1 MSRQSRRGPSE
12 VYVREILEGAVTE
25 LEPVHESARLDAEVL
40 LAFVLGK
47 ARHHPYAFPE
57 QRLEPKLADRFRC
70 LVARRVNGEPV
81 AYLTGEREFWSLT
94 FKVTRDTLIPR
105 PETERLVEIALELT
119 PTDQRLRIV
128 DLGTGSGA
136 IAIAIASERP
146 RCEVVAID
154 NNEPALAVARENAER
169 HALHNIDF
177 RKGDWCGALDTG
189 LVDLVL
195 ANPPYVRAGDP
206 HLTRGDVRFEPQGAL
221 VGGEDGLSA
230 IRMICQRAVTW
241 LRPGGFLLLEH
252 GADQRTEVGALLAA
266 NRYDSIRH
274 HQDYAE
280 RDRVTQGRMTS
291 SRPDS
296 N

>member
-1 MSRQSRRGPSE
+1 MI
-12 VYVREILEGAVTE
+12 VRDVLEHAVTQ
-25 LEPVHESARLDAEVL
+25 LEPVHESGRLDAEVL

-57 QRLEPKLADRFRC
+57 QRLEPELADRYRS

-94 FKVTRDTLIPR
+94 FKVTPDTLIPR
-105 PETERLVEIALELT
+105 PETERLVELALELT
-119 PTDQRLRIV
+119 PTDQRLLIV

-136 IAIAIASERP
+136 IAITIACERP
-146 RCEVVAID
+146 RCEVVAVD
-154 NNEPALAVARENAER
+154 NCEPALAVARENAER

-177 RKGDWCGALDTG
+177 RKGDWGSALDTG
-189 LVDLVL
+189 LVDLIV
-195 ANPPYVRAGDP
+195 ANPPYVREGDP
-206 HLTRGDVRFEPQGAL
+206 HLSRGDVRFEPRGAL
-221 VGGEDGLSA
+221 VAGEDGLSA
-230 IRMICQRAVTW
+230 IRMICQSAITC

-252 GADQRTEVGALLAA
+252 GADQRTAVGDLLAA

-280 RDRVTQGRMTS
+280 RDRVTQGRMPF

>member
-1 MSRQSRRGPSE
+1 MI
-12 VYVREILEGAVTE
+12 VRDVLEHAVTQ
-25 LEPVHESARLDAEVL
+25 LEPVHESGRLDAEVL

-47 ARHHPYAFPE
+47 ARHHAYAFPE
-57 QRLEPKLADRFRC
+57 QRLEPALADRYRS

-94 FKVTRDTLIPR
+94 FKVSPDTLIPR
-105 PETERLVEIALELT
+105 PETERLVELALKLT

-136 IAIAIASERP
+136 IAIAIAGERP
-146 RCEVVAID
+146 RCEVMAVD
-154 NNEPALAVARENAER
+154 NSEPALAVARENAER

-177 RKGDWCGALDTG
+177 REGNWCSALDTG
-189 LVDLVL
+189 LVDLIV

-206 HLTRGDVRFEPQGAL
+206 HLSRGDVRFEPRGAL
-221 VGGEDGLSA
+221 IAGEDGLSA
-230 IRMICQRAVTW
+230 IRMICQSAMTC

-252 GADQRTEVGALLAA
+252 GADQRTAVGALLAA

-280 RDRVTQGRMTS
+280 LDRVTQGRMPS